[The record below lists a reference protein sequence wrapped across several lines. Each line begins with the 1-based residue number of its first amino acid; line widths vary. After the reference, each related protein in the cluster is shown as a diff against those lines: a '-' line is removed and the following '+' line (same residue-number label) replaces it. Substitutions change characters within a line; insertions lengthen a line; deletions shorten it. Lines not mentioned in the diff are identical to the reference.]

1 MELTA
6 EAKAKAKAKAERD
19 EELAR
24 VGARVR
30 ELRRERGL
38 TQKQL
43 SDAAG
48 LHRVNLNKFEN
59 GRADVGVSRVRALA
73 QALGVEPGRLF
84 E

>member
-1 MELTA
+1 MELTT
-6 EAKAKAKAKAERD
+6 EAKARAKVERD
-19 EELAR
+19 EELVR

-43 SDAAG
+43 SDEAG
-48 LHRVNLNKFEN
+48 LHRVNLNKLEN
-59 GRADVGVSRVRALA
+59 GRADLGISRVRALA